1 MTKLPLRAEILDWI
15 AQHPSQTAKR
25 DLARAFGLKGDARI
39 ELKRLLKSLEDEGVL
54 QKDKKSYR
62 NPDLLPPVSML
73 RITRQSSDGDLFA
86 GAVEWKGDS
95 AEPEIL
101 MVLRPNDPTLGVG
114 DRLLARVELTHAE
127 KNQYEGHVIRK
138 LGSTAARIVGIFRRG
153 PEGARIVPIERNG
166 KEWSVQEADTHGAK
180 DGELVEAE
188 RKGPPRTMG
197 LPKARIMTRLGDP
210 SAPKSISLIALHQH
224 NIPDEFPPDV
234 LLEAG
239 KDWSIVLEGR
249 EDLRHLPL
257 ITIDPP
263 DARDHDDA
271 CYAVADDDPENSGG
285 HIIWVAIADVAHY
298 VKSGTGLDKE
308 ALNRGNSTYFP
319 DRVSPML
326 PESLSGDLCSL
337 HEGVD
342 RYCVAVRMKIT
353 PDGEKLS
360 HSFHRGLM
368 RSAASLSYEQ
378 VQSAY
383 DGRPNDVPDGLLENV
398 IKPIYAAYHALS
410 AARDKRQP
418 LALDL
423 PERQIELDE
432 TGQVAAVKFKDRMES
447 NRLIEEFMVLAN
459 VAAAE
464 TLIAKKT
471 PLLFRVHEEPAKEKL
486 DALRETAQS
495 SGLNLAKGQVLKTAH
510 INALL
515 NMARDSDHS
524 ELINM
529 STLRAMTQAY
539 YSPDNIGHFGLA
551 LRCYAH
557 FTSPIRRYA
566 DLIVHRGLIS
576 AHGWGEDG
584 LTDADLDS
592 LNQTAE
598 RISNTER
605 RSMAA
610 ERDTVD
616 RYLAAY
622 LSERKGIE
630 FTGRISGVV
639 KFGVFVRLDETGAE
653 GLVPVRSISREFFHY
668 DKSVNTLMGSESGFV
683 LTLGQRV
690 LVRLAETA
698 AESGGITFDLLEVE
712 GGALPS
718 AAGSRRMNRK
728 SKRGKAKAGRVKV
741 SRNRKKRR

>member
-127 KNQYEGHVIRK
+127 KNQYEGRVIRK

-166 KEWSVQEADTHGAK
+166 KEWRVQEADTHGAK

-298 VKSGTGLDKE
+298 VKSGTELDKE

-326 PESLSGDLCSL
+326 
-337 HEGVD
+337 
-342 RYCVAVRMKIT
+342 
-353 PDGEKLS
+353 
-360 HSFHRGLM
+360 
-368 RSAASLSYEQ
+368 
-378 VQSAY
+378 
-383 DGRPNDVPDGLLENV
+383 
-398 IKPIYAAYHALS
+398 
-410 AARDKRQP
+410 
-418 LALDL
+418 
-423 PERQIELDE
+423 
-432 TGQVAAVKFKDRMES
+432 
-447 NRLIEEFMVLAN
+447 
-459 VAAAE
+459 
-464 TLIAKKT
+464 
-471 PLLFRVHEEPAKEKL
+471 
-486 DALRETAQS
+486 
-495 SGLNLAKGQVLKTAH
+495 
-510 INALL
+510 
-515 NMARDSDHS
+515 
-524 ELINM
+524 
-529 STLRAMTQAY
+529 
-539 YSPDNIGHFGLA
+539 
-551 LRCYAH
+551 
-557 FTSPIRRYA
+557 
-566 DLIVHRGLIS
+566 
-576 AHGWGEDG
+576 
-584 LTDADLDS
+584 
-592 LNQTAE
+592 
-598 RISNTER
+598 
-605 RSMAA
+605 
-610 ERDTVD
+610 
-616 RYLAAY
+616 
-622 LSERKGIE
+622 
-630 FTGRISGVV
+630 
-639 KFGVFVRLDETGAE
+639 
-653 GLVPVRSISREFFHY
+653 
-668 DKSVNTLMGSESGFV
+668 
-683 LTLGQRV
+683 
-690 LVRLAETA
+690 
-698 AESGGITFDLLEVE
+698 
-712 GGALPS
+712 
-718 AAGSRRMNRK
+718 
-728 SKRGKAKAGRVKV
+728 
-741 SRNRKKRR
+741 

>member
-1 MTKLPLRAEILDWI
+1 M
-15 AQHPSQTAKR
+15 
-25 DLARAFGLKGDARI
+25 
-39 ELKRLLKSLEDEGVL
+39 
-54 QKDKKSYR
+54 
-62 NPDLLPPVSML
+62 
-73 RITRQSSDGDLFA
+73 
-86 GAVEWKGDS
+86 
-95 AEPEIL
+95 
-101 MVLRPNDPTLGVG
+101 
-114 DRLLARVELTHAE
+114 
-127 KNQYEGHVIRK
+127 
-138 LGSTAARIVGIFRRG
+138 
-153 PEGARIVPIERNG
+153 
-166 KEWSVQEADTHGAK
+166 
-180 DGELVEAE
+180 
-188 RKGPPRTMG
+188 
-197 LPKARIMTRLGDP
+197 
-210 SAPKSISLIALHQH
+210 
-224 NIPDEFPPDV
+224 
-234 LLEAG
+234 
-239 KDWSIVLEGR
+239 
-249 EDLRHLPL
+249 

-398 IKPIYAAYHALS
+398 IKPIYAAYYALS

-432 TGQVAAVKFKDRMES
+432 GGQVAAVKFKDRMES

-471 PLLFRVHEEPAKEKL
+471 PLVFRVHEEPAKEKL

-598 RISNTER
+598 LISNTER

-653 GLVPVRSISREFFHY
+653 GLVPVHVFRANFSIMTNRSIR
-668 DKSVNTLMGSESGFV
+668 
-683 LTLGQRV
+683 
-690 LVRLAETA
+690 
-698 AESGGITFDLLEVE
+698 
-712 GGALPS
+712 
-718 AAGSRRMNRK
+718 
-728 SKRGKAKAGRVKV
+728 
-741 SRNRKKRR
+741 

>member
-1 MTKLPLRAEILDWI
+1 MTNLPIRAEILDWI
-15 AQHPSQTAKR
+15 SQNPTQTAKR
-25 DLARAFGLKGDARI
+25 DLAKAFGLKGAARV
-39 ELKRLLKSLEDEGVL
+39 ELKRLLKSLEAEGLL
-54 QKDKKSYR
+54 QKEKKNYHR
-62 NPDLLPPVSML
+62 PNYLPSVSAL
-73 RITRQSSDGDLFA
+73 RIARQSSAGDLFA
-86 GAVEWKGDS
+86 S
-95 AEPEIL
+95 AIELKSETKDPEIL
-101 MVLRPNDPTLGVG
+101 MVLRPNDPPLGVG
-114 DRLLARVELTHAE
+114 DQLLARIQLTNAE
-127 KNQYEGHVIRK
+127 NNQYEGRLIRK
-138 LGSTAARIVGIFRRG
+138 FKSPAARVVGIFRRA

-188 RKGPPRTMG
+188 RKGPSRTIG
-197 LPKARIMTRLGDP
+197 LPKARIIARIDDP
-210 SAPKSISLIALHQH
+210 SAPKAISLIALHQH
-224 NIPDEFPPDV
+224 NIPDDFPAEV
-234 LLEAG
+234 LSAAQ
-239 KDWSIVLEGR
+239 KNWSITLDGR
-249 EDLRHLPL
+249 EDLRSIPL

-271 CYAVADDDPENSGG
+271 CYAMLDDDPENRGG

-298 VKSGTGLDKE
+298 VRTYTALDKE

-326 PESLSGDLCSL
+326 PENLSANLCSL

-342 RYCVAVRMKIT
+342 RYCIAVQMKINA
-353 PDGEKLS
+353 DGKKLS

-383 DGRPNDVPDGLLENV
+383 DEKSHDVPEDMVQNV
-398 IKPIYAAYHALS
+398 VKPIYAAYRALS
-410 AARDKRQP
+410 SARDKRQP
-418 LALDL
+418 LDLDL
-423 PERQIELDE
+423 PERQIELD
-432 TGQVAAVKFKDRMES
+432 AAGKVSSVKYKNRIDS

-464 TLIAKKT
+464 TLLAKKT
-471 PLLFRVHEEPAKEKL
+471 SLLFRVHEEPAKEKL
-486 DALRETAQS
+486 DALRETALS
-495 SGLNLAKGQVLKTAH
+495 SGLTLTKRRLLKTAH

-515 NMARDSDHS
+515 NEARDSDHS

-551 LRCYAH
+551 LRSYAH

-566 DLIVHRGLIS
+566 DLIVHRALIT
-576 AHGWGEDG
+576 AHGWGDDG
-584 LTDADLDS
+584 LKDDELER
-592 LNQTAE
+592 LNKTAE
-598 RISNTER
+598 HISNTER

-639 KFGVFVRLDETGAE
+639 KFGVFIRLDETGAE
-653 GLVPVRSISREFFHY
+653 GLVPVRTIAREFFHY
-668 DKSVNTLMGSESGFV
+668 DKSANTLIGSETGLL

-690 LVRLAETA
+690 LVRLAEIA

-712 GGALPS
+712 GDALPS
-718 AAGSRRMNRK
+718 MVRSRRFSRK
-728 SKRGKAKAGRVKV
+728 AKRGKSNTRRLKV
-741 SRNRKKRR
+741 SRNRKKRN

>member
-1 MTKLPLRAEILDWI
+1 
-15 AQHPSQTAKR
+15 
-25 DLARAFGLKGDARI
+25 
-39 ELKRLLKSLEDEGVL
+39 
-54 QKDKKSYR
+54 
-62 NPDLLPPVSML
+62 
-73 RITRQSSDGDLFA
+73 
-86 GAVEWKGDS
+86 
-95 AEPEIL
+95 
-101 MVLRPNDPTLGVG
+101 
-114 DRLLARVELTHAE
+114 
-127 KNQYEGHVIRK
+127 
-138 LGSTAARIVGIFRRG
+138 
-153 PEGARIVPIERNG
+153 
-166 KEWSVQEADTHGAK
+166 
-180 DGELVEAE
+180 
-188 RKGPPRTMG
+188 
-197 LPKARIMTRLGDP
+197 
-210 SAPKSISLIALHQH
+210 
-224 NIPDEFPPDV
+224 
-234 LLEAG
+234 
-239 KDWSIVLEGR
+239 
-249 EDLRHLPL
+249 
-257 ITIDPP
+257 
-263 DARDHDDA
+263 
-271 CYAVADDDPENSGG
+271 
-285 HIIWVAIADVAHY
+285 
-298 VKSGTGLDKE
+298 
-308 ALNRGNSTYFP
+308 
-319 DRVSPML
+319 
-326 PESLSGDLCSL
+326 
-337 HEGVD
+337 
-342 RYCVAVRMKIT
+342 MKIT

-551 LRCYAH
+551 LRSYAH

-712 GGALPS
+712 GGTLPS
-718 AAGSRRMNRK
+718 AVGSRRMNRK
-728 SKRGKAKAGRVKV
+728 PKRGKPKTGRVKV
-741 SRNRKKRR
+741 SRNRKKRH